1 MKLSDEQK
9 KIAKA
14 FAIFPICYIPTIII
28 YYTVKGDV
36 VWADILLRS
45 IAVIVMSV
53 MIALFLIFASKT
65 SEK

>member
-1 MKLSDEQK
+1 MMLSDEQK

-14 FAIFPICYIPTIII
+14 FAIFPICYIPTIVI

-45 IAVIVMSV
+45 IAVIVVSV
-53 MIALFLIFASKT
+53 MIALFFIFVSKI